1 MPTDQRVTWQHA
13 EDPAAWGDPE
23 TLPTYVAR
31 HRPLPYSDHLDVRAC
46 APHTLEDG
54 ASAWVRMLRAP
65 DRMGPHGVASILL
78 DVLPPGLF
86 ARDEP
91 PFFVPT
97 IDFTVHF
104 SPQLAE
110 ADLATGWLHV
120 ANRTLW
126 ASDGFCVDESTLHGR
141 PLAQIRQGR
150 AVRWSGP

>member
-1 MPTDQRVTWQHA
+1 M
-13 EDPAAWGDPE
+13 
-23 TLPTYVAR
+23 AR

-126 ASDGFCVDESTLHGR
+126 ASDGFCVDESTLHDRAGR